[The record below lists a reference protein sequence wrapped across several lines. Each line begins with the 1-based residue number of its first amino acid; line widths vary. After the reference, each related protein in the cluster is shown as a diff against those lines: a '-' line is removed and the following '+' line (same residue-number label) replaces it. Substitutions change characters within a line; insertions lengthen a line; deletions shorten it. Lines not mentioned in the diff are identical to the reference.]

1 MEQPTTI
8 IAGVDTHT
16 GIHTLAL
23 LDMNGRVLSTN
34 TFGADPDG
42 YGHLIAML
50 GDPARCAGIGV
61 EGTNSFGAALA
72 RRLQAAGFPVYEV
85 LRPKRGVRRKDGKSD
100 PIDAIAAAR
109 SVLAGDGT
117 SLPKSSDGWVEALRH
132 LNAERS
138 QPVTAMTTPAN
149 STGGLPAAAPEPI
162 REKYRGLRTETR
174 MNRLA
179 SCRPSGGLVA
189 HSVLTALKGA
199 AKAWRALKEQADPL
213 EERMRSI
220 LDTNARPLL
229 DIYRAGTITAATIA
243 IVAGDNPERIRDE
256 AAFAKLCGACPIPA
270 SSGKT
275 NRHTG
280 STGAATGRATWH
292 CTASPSSGSD
302 TTSRPATTWRR
313 KHERGKASSRSSAV
327 SNAISPA
334 RRTRP
339 SSPSATAARDGRRR
353 RNAARSYDACARATG
368 SRNSRS
374 ARRWPCP
381 PAGSVKSN
389 AEPATCPNSSN
400 APPNGST
407 PSPPR
412 RHDTPNRLTM
422 NRSIKKH
429 RNVLKTHYFDL
440 KSNYFALQI
449 AIKKKINEKSEN
461 VNYISTDT
469 FNIKLLL
476 IYAI

>member
-1 MEQPTTI
+1 MEPPTTI

-16 GIHTLAL
+16 GTHTLAL

-42 YGHLIAML
+42 YGRLIAML
-50 GDPARCAGIGV
+50 GAPARCAGIGV

-72 RRLQAAGFPVYEV
+72 RRLQAAGFPVHEV
-85 LRPKRGVRRKDGKSD
+85 LKPKRGVRRKDGRSD

-138 QPVTAMTTPAN
+138 QLVAAMTTPAN
-149 STGGLPAAAPEPI
+149 STGGLPVTAPEPI

-189 HSVLTALKGA
+189 HSMLTALKGA
-199 AKAWRALKEQADPL
+199 AKAWKTPKEQADLL

-229 DIYRAGTITAATIA
+229 DIYCAGTITAATIA

-275 NRHTG
+275 NRHRLNRGGNRQGNMALHRIAIVRLRYHQPTRDYVAKKTREG
-280 STGAATGRATWH
+280 KSKLEIIRCLKRYIAREAYKALIAIRNGGAGRQTPQERGALLRRLRTSH
-292 CTASPSSGSD
+292 GITQQQIGEALAVPSSRISEI
-302 TTSRPATTWRR
+302 
-313 KHERGKASSRSSAV
+313 ERGTHNLPELEQRVTQWIHS
-327 SNAISPA
+327 I
-334 RRTRP
+334 T
-339 SSPSATAARDGRRR
+339 
-353 RNAARSYDACARATG
+353 
-368 SRNSRS
+368 
-374 ARRWPCP
+374 
-381 PAGSVKSN
+381 
-389 AEPATCPNSSN
+389 
-400 APPNGST
+400 T
-407 PSPPR
+407 PTTQHSQPL
-412 RHDTPNRLTM
+412 D
-422 NRSIKKH
+422 
-429 RNVLKTHYFDL
+429 D
-440 KSNYFALQI
+440 
-449 AIKKKINEKSEN
+449 E
-461 VNYISTDT
+461 
-469 FNIKLLL
+469 
-476 IYAI
+476 

>member
-117 SLPKSSDGWVEALRH
+117 SLPKSSDGWVEALLH

-275 NRHTG
+275 NRHRLNRGGNRQGNMALHRIAIVRLGYHQPTRDYVAKKTREG
-280 STGAATGRATWH
+280 KSKLEIIRCLKRHIAREAYKALIAIRNGGAGRQTPQERAALLRRLRTSHGITQQQIGEALAVPSSRISEIERGTRDLPELEQRATQWIH
-292 CTASPSSGSD
+292 SI
-302 TTSRPATTWRR
+302 TTPTT
-313 KHERGKASSRSSAV
+313 
-327 SNAISPA
+327 
-334 RRTRP
+334 
-339 SSPSATAARDGRRR
+339 
-353 RNAARSYDACARATG
+353 
-368 SRNSRS
+368 
-374 ARRWPCP
+374 
-381 PAGSVKSN
+381 
-389 AEPATCPNSSN
+389 
-400 APPNGST
+400 
-407 PSPPR
+407 
-412 RHDTPNRLTM
+412 RHSQPLD
-422 NRSIKKH
+422 
-429 RNVLKTHYFDL
+429 D
-440 KSNYFALQI
+440 
-449 AIKKKINEKSEN
+449 E
-461 VNYISTDT
+461 
-469 FNIKLLL
+469 
-476 IYAI
+476 

>member
-138 QPVTAMTTPAN
+138 QPATAMTTPAN

-275 NRHTG
+275 NRHRLNRGGNRQGNMALHRIAIVRLGYHQPTRDYVAKKTREG
-280 STGAATGRATWH
+280 KNKLEIIRCLKRHIAREAYKALIAIRNGGAGRQTPQERGALLRRLRTSHGITQQQIGEALAVPSSRISEIERGTRDLPELEQRATQWIH
-292 CTASPSSGSD
+292 SI
-302 TTSRPATTWRR
+302 TTPTT
-313 KHERGKASSRSSAV
+313 
-327 SNAISPA
+327 
-334 RRTRP
+334 
-339 SSPSATAARDGRRR
+339 
-353 RNAARSYDACARATG
+353 
-368 SRNSRS
+368 
-374 ARRWPCP
+374 
-381 PAGSVKSN
+381 
-389 AEPATCPNSSN
+389 
-400 APPNGST
+400 
-407 PSPPR
+407 
-412 RHDTPNRLTM
+412 RHSQPLD
-422 NRSIKKH
+422 
-429 RNVLKTHYFDL
+429 D
-440 KSNYFALQI
+440 
-449 AIKKKINEKSEN
+449 E
-461 VNYISTDT
+461 
-469 FNIKLLL
+469 
-476 IYAI
+476 

>member
-117 SLPKSSDGWVEALRH
+117 SLPKSSDGWVEALRQ

-220 LDTNARPLL
+220 LDTNANARPLL

-275 NRHTG
+275 NRHRLNRGGNRQGNMALHRIAIVRLGYHQPTRDYVAKKTREG
-280 STGAATGRATWH
+280 KSKLEIIRCLKRHIAREAYKALIAIRNGGAGRQTPQERGALLRRLRTSHGITQQQIGEALAVPSSRISEIERGTRDLPELEQRATQWIH
-292 CTASPSSGSD
+292 SI
-302 TTSRPATTWRR
+302 TTPTT
-313 KHERGKASSRSSAV
+313 
-327 SNAISPA
+327 
-334 RRTRP
+334 
-339 SSPSATAARDGRRR
+339 
-353 RNAARSYDACARATG
+353 
-368 SRNSRS
+368 
-374 ARRWPCP
+374 
-381 PAGSVKSN
+381 
-389 AEPATCPNSSN
+389 
-400 APPNGST
+400 
-407 PSPPR
+407 
-412 RHDTPNRLTM
+412 RHSQPLD
-422 NRSIKKH
+422 
-429 RNVLKTHYFDL
+429 D
-440 KSNYFALQI
+440 
-449 AIKKKINEKSEN
+449 E
-461 VNYISTDT
+461 
-469 FNIKLLL
+469 
-476 IYAI
+476 

>member
-34 TFGADPDG
+34 TCGADPDG

-275 NRHTG
+275 NRHRLNRGGNRQGNMALHRIAIVRLGYHQPTRDYVAKKTREG
-280 STGAATGRATWH
+280 KSKLEIIRCLKRHIAREAYKALIVIRNGGAGRQTPQERGALLRRLRTSHGITQQQIGEALAVPSSRISEIERGTRDLPELEQRATQWIH
-292 CTASPSSGSD
+292 SI
-302 TTSRPATTWRR
+302 TTPTT
-313 KHERGKASSRSSAV
+313 
-327 SNAISPA
+327 
-334 RRTRP
+334 
-339 SSPSATAARDGRRR
+339 
-353 RNAARSYDACARATG
+353 
-368 SRNSRS
+368 
-374 ARRWPCP
+374 
-381 PAGSVKSN
+381 
-389 AEPATCPNSSN
+389 
-400 APPNGST
+400 
-407 PSPPR
+407 
-412 RHDTPNRLTM
+412 RHSQPLD
-422 NRSIKKH
+422 
-429 RNVLKTHYFDL
+429 D
-440 KSNYFALQI
+440 
-449 AIKKKINEKSEN
+449 E
-461 VNYISTDT
+461 
-469 FNIKLLL
+469 
-476 IYAI
+476 

>member
-275 NRHTG
+275 NRHRLNRDGNRQGNMALHRIAIVRLGYHQPTRDYVAKKTREG
-280 STGAATGRATWH
+280 KSKLEIIRCLKRHIAREAYKALIAIRNGGAGRQTPQERGALLRRLRTSHGITQQQIGEALAVPSSRISEIERGTRDLPELEQRATQWIH
-292 CTASPSSGSD
+292 SI
-302 TTSRPATTWRR
+302 TTPTT
-313 KHERGKASSRSSAV
+313 
-327 SNAISPA
+327 
-334 RRTRP
+334 
-339 SSPSATAARDGRRR
+339 
-353 RNAARSYDACARATG
+353 
-368 SRNSRS
+368 
-374 ARRWPCP
+374 
-381 PAGSVKSN
+381 
-389 AEPATCPNSSN
+389 
-400 APPNGST
+400 
-407 PSPPR
+407 
-412 RHDTPNRLTM
+412 RHSQPLD
-422 NRSIKKH
+422 
-429 RNVLKTHYFDL
+429 D
-440 KSNYFALQI
+440 
-449 AIKKKINEKSEN
+449 E
-461 VNYISTDT
+461 
-469 FNIKLLL
+469 
-476 IYAI
+476 

>member
-34 TFGADPDG
+34 IFGADPDG

-243 IVAGDNPERIRDE
+243 IVAGDNPERNRDE

-275 NRHTG
+275 NRHRLNRGGNRQGNMALHRIAIVRLGYHQPTRDYVAKKTREG
-280 STGAATGRATWH
+280 KSKLEIIRCLKRHIAREAYKALIAIRNGGAGRQTPQERGALLRRLRTSHGITQQQIGEALAVPSSRISEIERGTRDLPELEQRATQWIH
-292 CTASPSSGSD
+292 SI
-302 TTSRPATTWRR
+302 TTPTT
-313 KHERGKASSRSSAV
+313 
-327 SNAISPA
+327 
-334 RRTRP
+334 
-339 SSPSATAARDGRRR
+339 
-353 RNAARSYDACARATG
+353 
-368 SRNSRS
+368 
-374 ARRWPCP
+374 
-381 PAGSVKSN
+381 
-389 AEPATCPNSSN
+389 
-400 APPNGST
+400 
-407 PSPPR
+407 
-412 RHDTPNRLTM
+412 RHSQPLD
-422 NRSIKKH
+422 
-429 RNVLKTHYFDL
+429 D
-440 KSNYFALQI
+440 
-449 AIKKKINEKSEN
+449 E
-461 VNYISTDT
+461 
-469 FNIKLLL
+469 
-476 IYAI
+476 

>member
-42 YGHLIAML
+42 YGRLIAML
-50 GDPARCAGIGV
+50 GAPARCAGIGV

-72 RRLQAAGFPVYEV
+72 RRLQAAGFPVYEM
-85 LRPKRGVRRKDGKSD
+85 LKPKRGVRRKDGRSD

-138 QPVTAMTTPAN
+138 QLVAAMTTPAN
-149 STGGLPAAAPEPI
+149 STGGLPVTAPEPI

-189 HSVLTALKGA
+189 HSMLTALKGA
-199 AKAWRALKEQADPL
+199 AKAWKTPKEQADLL

-229 DIYRAGTITAATIA
+229 DIYCAGTITAATIA

-275 NRHTG
+275 NRHRLNRGGNRQGNMALHRIAIVRLRYHQPTRDYVAKKTREG
-280 STGAATGRATWH
+280 KSKLEIIRCLKRYIAREAYKALIAIRNGGAGRQTPQERGALLRRLRTSHGITQQQIGEALAVPSSRISEIERGTRDLPELEQRATQWIH
-292 CTASPSSGSD
+292 SI
-302 TTSRPATTWRR
+302 TTPTT
-313 KHERGKASSRSSAV
+313 
-327 SNAISPA
+327 
-334 RRTRP
+334 
-339 SSPSATAARDGRRR
+339 
-353 RNAARSYDACARATG
+353 
-368 SRNSRS
+368 
-374 ARRWPCP
+374 
-381 PAGSVKSN
+381 
-389 AEPATCPNSSN
+389 
-400 APPNGST
+400 
-407 PSPPR
+407 
-412 RHDTPNRLTM
+412 RHSQPLD
-422 NRSIKKH
+422 
-429 RNVLKTHYFDL
+429 D
-440 KSNYFALQI
+440 
-449 AIKKKINEKSEN
+449 E
-461 VNYISTDT
+461 
-469 FNIKLLL
+469 
-476 IYAI
+476 

>member
-1 MEQPTTI
+1 MNPGGGGTPREVNGDDRETTMEQPTTI

-275 NRHTG
+275 NRHRLNRGGNRQGNMALHRIAIVRLGYHQPTRDYVAKKTREG
-280 STGAATGRATWH
+280 KSKLEIIRCLKRHIAREAYKALIAIRNGGAGRQTPQERGALLRRLRTSHGITQQQIGEALAVPSSRISEIERGTRDLPELEQRATQWIH
-292 CTASPSSGSD
+292 SI
-302 TTSRPATTWRR
+302 TTPTT
-313 KHERGKASSRSSAV
+313 
-327 SNAISPA
+327 
-334 RRTRP
+334 
-339 SSPSATAARDGRRR
+339 
-353 RNAARSYDACARATG
+353 
-368 SRNSRS
+368 
-374 ARRWPCP
+374 
-381 PAGSVKSN
+381 
-389 AEPATCPNSSN
+389 
-400 APPNGST
+400 
-407 PSPPR
+407 
-412 RHDTPNRLTM
+412 RHSQPLD
-422 NRSIKKH
+422 
-429 RNVLKTHYFDL
+429 D
-440 KSNYFALQI
+440 
-449 AIKKKINEKSEN
+449 E
-461 VNYISTDT
+461 
-469 FNIKLLL
+469 
-476 IYAI
+476 

>member
-72 RRLQAAGFPVYEV
+72 RRLQAADFPVYEV

-275 NRHTG
+275 NRHRLNRAGNRQGNMALHRIAIVRLGYHQPTRDYVAKKTREG
-280 STGAATGRATWH
+280 KSKLEIIRCLKRHIAREAYKALIAIRNGGAGRQTPQERGALLRRLRTSHGITQQQIGEALAVPSSRISEIERGTRDLPELEQRATQWIH
-292 CTASPSSGSD
+292 SI
-302 TTSRPATTWRR
+302 TTPTT
-313 KHERGKASSRSSAV
+313 
-327 SNAISPA
+327 
-334 RRTRP
+334 
-339 SSPSATAARDGRRR
+339 
-353 RNAARSYDACARATG
+353 
-368 SRNSRS
+368 
-374 ARRWPCP
+374 
-381 PAGSVKSN
+381 
-389 AEPATCPNSSN
+389 
-400 APPNGST
+400 
-407 PSPPR
+407 
-412 RHDTPNRLTM
+412 RHSQPLD
-422 NRSIKKH
+422 
-429 RNVLKTHYFDL
+429 D
-440 KSNYFALQI
+440 
-449 AIKKKINEKSEN
+449 E
-461 VNYISTDT
+461 
-469 FNIKLLL
+469 
-476 IYAI
+476 

>member
-199 AKAWRALKEQADPL
+199 AKAWRALKEQADPS
-213 EERMRSI
+213 RNACGASSTPTRVPCSTSTAPAPSPRPRSPSSPG
-220 LDTNARPLL
+220 TTPNASATRPRSPNSAARVPSPRPAARP
-229 DIYRAGTITAATIA
+229 T
-243 IVAGDNPERIRDE
+243 V
-256 AAFAKLCGACPIPA
+256 
-270 SSGKT
+270 
-275 NRHTG
+275 TG

-461 VNYISTDT
+461 VNYISIDT

>member
-1 MEQPTTI
+1 MEPPTTI

-16 GIHTLAL
+16 GTHTLAL

-42 YGHLIAML
+42 YGRLIAML
-50 GDPARCAGIGV
+50 GAPARCAGIGV

-72 RRLQAAGFPVYEV
+72 RRLQAAGFPVYEM
-85 LRPKRGVRRKDGKSD
+85 LKPKRGVRRKDGRSD

-138 QPVTAMTTPAN
+138 QLVAAMTTPAN
-149 STGGLPAAAPEPI
+149 STGGLPVTAPEPI

-189 HSVLTALKGA
+189 HSMLTALKGA
-199 AKAWRALKEQADPL
+199 AKAWKTPKEQADLL

-229 DIYRAGTITAATIA
+229 DIYCAGTITAATIA

-275 NRHTG
+275 NRHRLNRGGNRQGNMALHRIAIVRLRYHQPTRDYVAKKTREG
-280 STGAATGRATWH
+280 KSKLEIIRCLKRYIAREAYKALIAIRNGGAGRQTPQERGALLRRLRTSH
-292 CTASPSSGSD
+292 GITQQQIGEALAVPSSRISEI
-302 TTSRPATTWRR
+302 
-313 KHERGKASSRSSAV
+313 ERGTHNLPELEQRVTQWIHS
-327 SNAISPA
+327 I
-334 RRTRP
+334 T
-339 SSPSATAARDGRRR
+339 
-353 RNAARSYDACARATG
+353 
-368 SRNSRS
+368 
-374 ARRWPCP
+374 
-381 PAGSVKSN
+381 
-389 AEPATCPNSSN
+389 
-400 APPNGST
+400 T
-407 PSPPR
+407 PTTQHSQPL
-412 RHDTPNRLTM
+412 D
-422 NRSIKKH
+422 
-429 RNVLKTHYFDL
+429 D
-440 KSNYFALQI
+440 
-449 AIKKKINEKSEN
+449 E
-461 VNYISTDT
+461 
-469 FNIKLLL
+469 
-476 IYAI
+476 

>member
-1 MEQPTTI
+1 MEPPTTI

-16 GIHTLAL
+16 GTHTLAL

-42 YGHLIAML
+42 YGRLIAML
-50 GDPARCAGIGV
+50 GAPARCAGIGV
-61 EGTNSFGAALA
+61 EGTNSLGAALA

-85 LRPKRGVRRKDGKSD
+85 LKPKRGVRRKDGRSD

-138 QPVTAMTTPAN
+138 QLVAAMTTPAN
-149 STGGLPAAAPEPI
+149 STGGLPVTAPEPI

-189 HSVLTALKGA
+189 HSMLTALKGA
-199 AKAWRALKEQADPL
+199 AKAWKTPKEQADLL

-229 DIYRAGTITAATIA
+229 DIYCAGTITAATIA

-275 NRHTG
+275 NRHRLNRGGNRQGNMALHRIAIVRLRYHQPTRDYVAKKTREG
-280 STGAATGRATWH
+280 KSKLEIIRCLKRYIAREAYKALIAIRNGGAGRQTPQERGALLRRLRTSH
-292 CTASPSSGSD
+292 GITQQQIGEALAVPSSRISEI
-302 TTSRPATTWRR
+302 
-313 KHERGKASSRSSAV
+313 ERGTHNLPELEQRVTQWIHS
-327 SNAISPA
+327 I
-334 RRTRP
+334 T
-339 SSPSATAARDGRRR
+339 
-353 RNAARSYDACARATG
+353 
-368 SRNSRS
+368 
-374 ARRWPCP
+374 
-381 PAGSVKSN
+381 
-389 AEPATCPNSSN
+389 
-400 APPNGST
+400 T
-407 PSPPR
+407 PTTQHSQPL
-412 RHDTPNRLTM
+412 D
-422 NRSIKKH
+422 
-429 RNVLKTHYFDL
+429 D
-440 KSNYFALQI
+440 
-449 AIKKKINEKSEN
+449 E
-461 VNYISTDT
+461 
-469 FNIKLLL
+469 
-476 IYAI
+476 

>member
-1 MEQPTTI
+1 MEPPTTI

-16 GIHTLAL
+16 GTHTLAL

-42 YGHLIAML
+42 YGRLIAML
-50 GDPARCAGIGV
+50 GAPARCAGIGV

-85 LRPKRGVRRKDGKSD
+85 LKPKRGVRRKDGRSD

-138 QPVTAMTTPAN
+138 QLVAAMTTPAN
-149 STGGLPAAAPEPI
+149 STGGLPVTAPEPI

-189 HSVLTALKGA
+189 HSMLTALKGA
-199 AKAWRALKEQADPL
+199 AKAWKTPKEQADLL

-229 DIYRAGTITAATIA
+229 DIYCAGTITAATIA

-275 NRHTG
+275 NRHRLNRGGNRQCNMALHRIAIVRLRYHQPTRDYVAKKTREG
-280 STGAATGRATWH
+280 KSKLEIIRCLKRYIAREAYKALIAIRNGGAGRQTPQERGALLRRLRTSH
-292 CTASPSSGSD
+292 GITQQQIGEALAVPSSRISEI
-302 TTSRPATTWRR
+302 
-313 KHERGKASSRSSAV
+313 ERGTHNLPELEQRVTQWIHS
-327 SNAISPA
+327 I
-334 RRTRP
+334 T
-339 SSPSATAARDGRRR
+339 
-353 RNAARSYDACARATG
+353 
-368 SRNSRS
+368 
-374 ARRWPCP
+374 
-381 PAGSVKSN
+381 
-389 AEPATCPNSSN
+389 
-400 APPNGST
+400 T
-407 PSPPR
+407 PTTQHSQPL
-412 RHDTPNRLTM
+412 D
-422 NRSIKKH
+422 
-429 RNVLKTHYFDL
+429 D
-440 KSNYFALQI
+440 
-449 AIKKKINEKSEN
+449 E
-461 VNYISTDT
+461 
-469 FNIKLLL
+469 
-476 IYAI
+476 

>member
-138 QPVTAMTTPAN
+138 QPVTAMTPPAN

-275 NRHTG
+275 NRH
-280 STGAATGRATWH
+280 RLN
-292 CTASPSSGSD
+292 
-302 TTSRPATTWRR
+302 
-313 KHERGKASSRSSAV
+313 RGGNRQGNMALHRIAIVRLGYHQPTRDYVAKKTREGKSKLESSAV

-353 RNAARSYDACARATG
+353 RNAPRSYDACARATG

-449 AIKKKINEKSEN
+449 AIKKNK
-461 VNYISTDT
+461 
-469 FNIKLLL
+469 
-476 IYAI
+476 

>member
-1 MEQPTTI
+1 MLHLQIESGGAGTPREVNGDDRETTMEQPTTI

-275 NRHTG
+275 NRHRLNRGGNRQGNMALHRIAIVRLGYHQPTRDYVAKKTREG
-280 STGAATGRATWH
+280 KSKLEIIRCLKRHIAREAYKALIAIRNGGAGRQTPQERGALLRRLRTSHGITQQQIGEALAVPSSRISEIERGTRDLPELEQRATQWIH
-292 CTASPSSGSD
+292 SI
-302 TTSRPATTWRR
+302 TTPTT
-313 KHERGKASSRSSAV
+313 
-327 SNAISPA
+327 
-334 RRTRP
+334 
-339 SSPSATAARDGRRR
+339 
-353 RNAARSYDACARATG
+353 
-368 SRNSRS
+368 
-374 ARRWPCP
+374 
-381 PAGSVKSN
+381 
-389 AEPATCPNSSN
+389 
-400 APPNGST
+400 
-407 PSPPR
+407 
-412 RHDTPNRLTM
+412 RHSQPLD
-422 NRSIKKH
+422 
-429 RNVLKTHYFDL
+429 D
-440 KSNYFALQI
+440 
-449 AIKKKINEKSEN
+449 E
-461 VNYISTDT
+461 
-469 FNIKLLL
+469 
-476 IYAI
+476 

>member
-1 MEQPTTI
+1 MEPPTTI

-16 GIHTLAL
+16 GTHTLAL

-42 YGHLIAML
+42 YGRLIAML
-50 GDPARCAGIGV
+50 GAPARCAGIGV

-85 LRPKRGVRRKDGKSD
+85 LKPKRGVRRKDGRSD

-138 QPVTAMTTPAN
+138 QLVAAMTTPAN
-149 STGGLPAAAPEPI
+149 STGGLPVTAPEPI

-189 HSVLTALKGA
+189 HSMLTALKGA
-199 AKAWRALKEQADPL
+199 AKAWKTPKEQADLL

-229 DIYRAGTITAATIA
+229 DIYCAGTITAATIA

-275 NRHTG
+275 NRHRLNRGGNRQGNMALHRIAIVRLRYHQPTRDYVAKKTREG
-280 STGAATGRATWH
+280 KSKLEIIRCLKRYIAREAYKALIAIRNGGAGRQTPQERGALLRRLRTSH
-292 CTASPSSGSD
+292 GITQQQIGEALAVPSSRISEI
-302 TTSRPATTWRR
+302 
-313 KHERGKASSRSSAV
+313 ERGTHNLPELEQRVTQWIHS
-327 SNAISPA
+327 I
-334 RRTRP
+334 T
-339 SSPSATAARDGRRR
+339 
-353 RNAARSYDACARATG
+353 
-368 SRNSRS
+368 
-374 ARRWPCP
+374 
-381 PAGSVKSN
+381 
-389 AEPATCPNSSN
+389 
-400 APPNGST
+400 T
-407 PSPPR
+407 PTTQHSQPL
-412 RHDTPNRLTM
+412 D
-422 NRSIKKH
+422 
-429 RNVLKTHYFDL
+429 D
-440 KSNYFALQI
+440 
-449 AIKKKINEKSEN
+449 E
-461 VNYISTDT
+461 
-469 FNIKLLL
+469 
-476 IYAI
+476 

>member
-50 GDPARCAGIGV
+50 GDPARRAGIGV

-275 NRHTG
+275 NRHRLNRGGNRQGNMALHRIAIVRLGYHQPTRDYVAKKTREG
-280 STGAATGRATWH
+280 KSKLEIIRCLKRHIAREAYKALIAIRNGGAGRQTPQERGALLRRLRTRHGITQQQIGEALAVPSSRISEIERGTRDLPELEQRATQWIH
-292 CTASPSSGSD
+292 SI
-302 TTSRPATTWRR
+302 TTPTT
-313 KHERGKASSRSSAV
+313 
-327 SNAISPA
+327 
-334 RRTRP
+334 
-339 SSPSATAARDGRRR
+339 
-353 RNAARSYDACARATG
+353 
-368 SRNSRS
+368 
-374 ARRWPCP
+374 
-381 PAGSVKSN
+381 
-389 AEPATCPNSSN
+389 
-400 APPNGST
+400 
-407 PSPPR
+407 
-412 RHDTPNRLTM
+412 RHSQPLD
-422 NRSIKKH
+422 
-429 RNVLKTHYFDL
+429 D
-440 KSNYFALQI
+440 
-449 AIKKKINEKSEN
+449 E
-461 VNYISTDT
+461 
-469 FNIKLLL
+469 
-476 IYAI
+476 

>member
-42 YGHLIAML
+42 YGRLIAML
-50 GDPARCAGIGV
+50 GAPARCAGIGV

-85 LRPKRGVRRKDGKSD
+85 LKPKRGVRRKDGRSD

-179 SCRPSGGLVA
+179 SRRPSGGLVA

-275 NRHTG
+275 NRHRLNRGGNRQGNMALHRIAIVRLRYHQPTRDYVAKKTREG
-280 STGAATGRATWH
+280 KSKLEIIRCLKRYIAREAYKALIAIRNGGAGRQTPQERGALLRRLRTSHGITQQQIGEALAVPSSRISEIERGTRDLPELEQRATQWIH
-292 CTASPSSGSD
+292 SI
-302 TTSRPATTWRR
+302 TTPTT
-313 KHERGKASSRSSAV
+313 
-327 SNAISPA
+327 
-334 RRTRP
+334 
-339 SSPSATAARDGRRR
+339 
-353 RNAARSYDACARATG
+353 
-368 SRNSRS
+368 
-374 ARRWPCP
+374 
-381 PAGSVKSN
+381 
-389 AEPATCPNSSN
+389 
-400 APPNGST
+400 
-407 PSPPR
+407 
-412 RHDTPNRLTM
+412 RHSQPLD
-422 NRSIKKH
+422 
-429 RNVLKTHYFDL
+429 D
-440 KSNYFALQI
+440 
-449 AIKKKINEKSEN
+449 E
-461 VNYISTDT
+461 
-469 FNIKLLL
+469 
-476 IYAI
+476 

>member
-1 MEQPTTI
+1 MPREVNGDDRETTMEQPTTI

-275 NRHTG
+275 NRHRLNRGGNRQGNMALHRIAIVRLGYHQPTRDYVAKKTREG
-280 STGAATGRATWH
+280 KSKLEIIRCLKRHIAREAYKALIAIRNGGAGRQTPQERGALLRRLRTSHGITQQQIGEALAVPSSRISEIERGTRDLPELEQRATQWIH
-292 CTASPSSGSD
+292 SINTP
-302 TTSRPATTWRR
+302 TT
-313 KHERGKASSRSSAV
+313 
-327 SNAISPA
+327 
-334 RRTRP
+334 
-339 SSPSATAARDGRRR
+339 
-353 RNAARSYDACARATG
+353 
-368 SRNSRS
+368 
-374 ARRWPCP
+374 
-381 PAGSVKSN
+381 
-389 AEPATCPNSSN
+389 
-400 APPNGST
+400 
-407 PSPPR
+407 
-412 RHDTPNRLTM
+412 RHSQPLD
-422 NRSIKKH
+422 
-429 RNVLKTHYFDL
+429 D
-440 KSNYFALQI
+440 
-449 AIKKKINEKSEN
+449 E
-461 VNYISTDT
+461 
-469 FNIKLLL
+469 
-476 IYAI
+476 

>member
-1 MEQPTTI
+1 MEPPTTI

-16 GIHTLAL
+16 GTHTLAL

-42 YGHLIAML
+42 YGRLIAML
-50 GDPARCAGIGV
+50 GAPARCAGIGV

-72 RRLQAAGFPVYEV
+72 RRLQAAGFPVHEV
-85 LRPKRGVRRKDGKSD
+85 LKPKRGVRRKDGRSD

-138 QPVTAMTTPAN
+138 QLVAAMTTPAN
-149 STGGLPAAAPEPI
+149 STGGLPVTAPEPI

-189 HSVLTALKGA
+189 HSMLTALKGA
-199 AKAWRALKEQADPL
+199 AKAWKTPKEQADLL

-229 DIYRAGTITAATIA
+229 DIYCAGTITAATIA

-275 NRHTG
+275 NRHRLNRGGNRQGNMALHRIAIVRLRYHQPTRDYVAKKTREG
-280 STGAATGRATWH
+280 KSKLEIIRCLKRYIAREAYKALIAIRNGGAGRQTPQERGALLRRLRTSH
-292 CTASPSSGSD
+292 GITQQQIGEALAVPSSRISEI
-302 TTSRPATTWRR
+302 
-313 KHERGKASSRSSAV
+313 ERGTHNLPELEQRVTQWIHS
-327 SNAISPA
+327 ITTPT
-334 RRTRP
+334 TRHSQP
-339 SSPSATAARDGRRR
+339 LD
-353 RNAARSYDACARATG
+353 D
-368 SRNSRS
+368 
-374 ARRWPCP
+374 
-381 PAGSVKSN
+381 
-389 AEPATCPNSSN
+389 E
-400 APPNGST
+400 
-407 PSPPR
+407 
-412 RHDTPNRLTM
+412 
-422 NRSIKKH
+422 
-429 RNVLKTHYFDL
+429 
-440 KSNYFALQI
+440 
-449 AIKKKINEKSEN
+449 
-461 VNYISTDT
+461 
-469 FNIKLLL
+469 
-476 IYAI
+476 

>member
-1 MEQPTTI
+1 MNPGGGTPREVNGDDRETTMEQPTTI

-275 NRHTG
+275 NRHRLNRGGNRQGNMALHRIAIVRLGYHQPTRDYVAKKTREG
-280 STGAATGRATWH
+280 KSKLEIIRCLKRHIAREAYKALIAIRNGGAGRQTPQERGALLRRLRTSHGITQQQIGEALAVPSSRISEIERGTRDLPELEQRATQWIH
-292 CTASPSSGSD
+292 SI
-302 TTSRPATTWRR
+302 TTPTT
-313 KHERGKASSRSSAV
+313 
-327 SNAISPA
+327 
-334 RRTRP
+334 
-339 SSPSATAARDGRRR
+339 
-353 RNAARSYDACARATG
+353 
-368 SRNSRS
+368 
-374 ARRWPCP
+374 
-381 PAGSVKSN
+381 
-389 AEPATCPNSSN
+389 
-400 APPNGST
+400 
-407 PSPPR
+407 
-412 RHDTPNRLTM
+412 RHSQPLD
-422 NRSIKKH
+422 
-429 RNVLKTHYFDL
+429 D
-440 KSNYFALQI
+440 
-449 AIKKKINEKSEN
+449 E
-461 VNYISTDT
+461 
-469 FNIKLLL
+469 
-476 IYAI
+476 

>member
-275 NRHTG
+275 NRHRLNRGGNRQGNMALHRIAIVRLGYHQPTRDYVAKKTREG
-280 STGAATGRATWH
+280 KSKLEIIRCLKRHIVREAYKALIAIRNGGAGRQTPQERGALLRRLRTSHGITQQQIGEALAVPSSRISEIERGTRDLPELEQRATQWIH
-292 CTASPSSGSD
+292 SI
-302 TTSRPATTWRR
+302 TTPTT
-313 KHERGKASSRSSAV
+313 
-327 SNAISPA
+327 
-334 RRTRP
+334 
-339 SSPSATAARDGRRR
+339 
-353 RNAARSYDACARATG
+353 
-368 SRNSRS
+368 
-374 ARRWPCP
+374 
-381 PAGSVKSN
+381 
-389 AEPATCPNSSN
+389 
-400 APPNGST
+400 
-407 PSPPR
+407 
-412 RHDTPNRLTM
+412 RHSQPLD
-422 NRSIKKH
+422 
-429 RNVLKTHYFDL
+429 D
-440 KSNYFALQI
+440 
-449 AIKKKINEKSEN
+449 E
-461 VNYISTDT
+461 
-469 FNIKLLL
+469 
-476 IYAI
+476 

>member
-1 MEQPTTI
+1 MEPPTTI

-16 GIHTLAL
+16 GTHTLAL
-23 LDMNGRVLSTN
+23 LDMNGKVLSTN

-42 YGHLIAML
+42 YGRLIAML
-50 GDPARCAGIGV
+50 GAPARCAGIGV

-85 LRPKRGVRRKDGKSD
+85 LKPKRGVRRKDGRSD

-138 QPVTAMTTPAN
+138 QLVAAMTTPAN
-149 STGGLPAAAPEPI
+149 STGGLPVTAPEPI

-189 HSVLTALKGA
+189 HSMLTALKGA
-199 AKAWRALKEQADPL
+199 AKAWKTPKEQADLL

-229 DIYRAGTITAATIA
+229 DIYCAGTITAATIA

-275 NRHTG
+275 NRHRLNRGGNRQGNMALHRIAIVRLRYHQPTRDYVAKKTREG
-280 STGAATGRATWH
+280 KSKLEIIRCLKRYIAREAYKALIAIRNGGAGRQTPQERGALLRRLRTSH
-292 CTASPSSGSD
+292 GITQQQIGEALAVPSSRISEI
-302 TTSRPATTWRR
+302 
-313 KHERGKASSRSSAV
+313 ERGTHNLPELEQRVTQWIHS
-327 SNAISPA
+327 I
-334 RRTRP
+334 T
-339 SSPSATAARDGRRR
+339 
-353 RNAARSYDACARATG
+353 
-368 SRNSRS
+368 
-374 ARRWPCP
+374 
-381 PAGSVKSN
+381 
-389 AEPATCPNSSN
+389 
-400 APPNGST
+400 T
-407 PSPPR
+407 PTTQHSQPL
-412 RHDTPNRLTM
+412 D
-422 NRSIKKH
+422 
-429 RNVLKTHYFDL
+429 D
-440 KSNYFALQI
+440 
-449 AIKKKINEKSEN
+449 E
-461 VNYISTDT
+461 
-469 FNIKLLL
+469 
-476 IYAI
+476 

>member
-34 TFGADPDG
+34 TCGADPDG

-275 NRHTG
+275 NRHRLNRGGNRQDNMALHRIAIVRLGYHQPTRDYVAKKTREG
-280 STGAATGRATWH
+280 KSKLEIIRCLKRHIAREAYKALIAIRNGGAGRQTPQERGALLRRLRTSHGITQQQIGEALAVPSSRISEIERGTRDLPELEQRATQWIH
-292 CTASPSSGSD
+292 SI
-302 TTSRPATTWRR
+302 TTPTT
-313 KHERGKASSRSSAV
+313 
-327 SNAISPA
+327 
-334 RRTRP
+334 
-339 SSPSATAARDGRRR
+339 
-353 RNAARSYDACARATG
+353 
-368 SRNSRS
+368 
-374 ARRWPCP
+374 
-381 PAGSVKSN
+381 
-389 AEPATCPNSSN
+389 
-400 APPNGST
+400 
-407 PSPPR
+407 
-412 RHDTPNRLTM
+412 RHSQPLD
-422 NRSIKKH
+422 
-429 RNVLKTHYFDL
+429 D
-440 KSNYFALQI
+440 
-449 AIKKKINEKSEN
+449 E
-461 VNYISTDT
+461 
-469 FNIKLLL
+469 
-476 IYAI
+476 

>member
-149 STGGLPAAAPEPI
+149 STGGLPPAAPEPI

-220 LDTNARPLL
+220 LDTNANARPLL

-275 NRHTG
+275 NRHRLNRGGNRQGNMALHRIAIVRLGYHQPTRDYVAKKTREG
-280 STGAATGRATWH
+280 KSKLEIIRCLKRHIAREAYKALIAIRNGGAGRQTPQERGALLRRLRTSHGITQQQIGEALAVPSSRISEIERGTRDLPELEQRATQWIH
-292 CTASPSSGSD
+292 SI
-302 TTSRPATTWRR
+302 TTPTT
-313 KHERGKASSRSSAV
+313 
-327 SNAISPA
+327 
-334 RRTRP
+334 
-339 SSPSATAARDGRRR
+339 
-353 RNAARSYDACARATG
+353 
-368 SRNSRS
+368 
-374 ARRWPCP
+374 
-381 PAGSVKSN
+381 
-389 AEPATCPNSSN
+389 
-400 APPNGST
+400 
-407 PSPPR
+407 
-412 RHDTPNRLTM
+412 RHSQPLD
-422 NRSIKKH
+422 
-429 RNVLKTHYFDL
+429 D
-440 KSNYFALQI
+440 
-449 AIKKKINEKSEN
+449 E
-461 VNYISTDT
+461 
-469 FNIKLLL
+469 
-476 IYAI
+476 

>member
-1 MEQPTTI
+1 MEPPTTI

-16 GIHTLAL
+16 GTHTLAL
-23 LDMNGRVLSTN
+23 LDMNGRVLSAN

-42 YGHLIAML
+42 YGRLIAML
-50 GDPARCAGIGV
+50 GAPARCAGIGV

-85 LRPKRGVRRKDGKSD
+85 LKPKRGVRRKDGRSD

-138 QPVTAMTTPAN
+138 QLVAAMTTPAN
-149 STGGLPAAAPEPI
+149 STGGLPVTAPEPI

-189 HSVLTALKGA
+189 HSMLTALKGA
-199 AKAWRALKEQADPL
+199 AKAWKTPKEQADLL

-229 DIYRAGTITAATIA
+229 DIYCAGTITAATIA

-275 NRHTG
+275 NRHRLNRGGNRQGNMALHRIAIVRLRYHQPTRDYVAKKTREG
-280 STGAATGRATWH
+280 KSKLEIIRCLKRYIAREAYKALIAIRNGGAGRQTPQERGALLRRLRTSH
-292 CTASPSSGSD
+292 GITQQQIGEALAVPSSRISEI
-302 TTSRPATTWRR
+302 
-313 KHERGKASSRSSAV
+313 ERGTHNLPELEQRVTQWIHS
-327 SNAISPA
+327 I
-334 RRTRP
+334 T
-339 SSPSATAARDGRRR
+339 
-353 RNAARSYDACARATG
+353 
-368 SRNSRS
+368 
-374 ARRWPCP
+374 
-381 PAGSVKSN
+381 
-389 AEPATCPNSSN
+389 
-400 APPNGST
+400 T
-407 PSPPR
+407 PTTQHSQPL
-412 RHDTPNRLTM
+412 D
-422 NRSIKKH
+422 
-429 RNVLKTHYFDL
+429 D
-440 KSNYFALQI
+440 
-449 AIKKKINEKSEN
+449 E
-461 VNYISTDT
+461 
-469 FNIKLLL
+469 
-476 IYAI
+476 

>member
-1 MEQPTTI
+1 MEPPTTI

-16 GIHTLAL
+16 GTHTLAL

-42 YGHLIAML
+42 YGRLIAML
-50 GDPARCAGIGV
+50 GAPARCAGIGV

-72 RRLQAAGFPVYEV
+72 RRLQAAGFPVYEA
-85 LRPKRGVRRKDGKSD
+85 LKPKRGVRRKDGRSD

-138 QPVTAMTTPAN
+138 QLVAAMTTPAN
-149 STGGLPAAAPEPI
+149 STGGLPVTAPEPI

-189 HSVLTALKGA
+189 HSMLTALKGA
-199 AKAWRALKEQADPL
+199 AKAWKTPKEQADLL

-229 DIYRAGTITAATIA
+229 DIYCAGTITAATIA

-275 NRHTG
+275 NRHRLNRGGNRQGNMALHRIAIVRLRYHQPTRDYVAKKTREG
-280 STGAATGRATWH
+280 KSKLEIIRCLKRYIAREAYKALIAIRNGGAGRQTPQERGALLRRLRTSH
-292 CTASPSSGSD
+292 GITQQQIGEALAVPSSRISEI
-302 TTSRPATTWRR
+302 
-313 KHERGKASSRSSAV
+313 ERGTHNLPELEQRVTQWIHS
-327 SNAISPA
+327 I
-334 RRTRP
+334 T
-339 SSPSATAARDGRRR
+339 
-353 RNAARSYDACARATG
+353 
-368 SRNSRS
+368 
-374 ARRWPCP
+374 
-381 PAGSVKSN
+381 
-389 AEPATCPNSSN
+389 
-400 APPNGST
+400 T
-407 PSPPR
+407 PTTQHSQPL
-412 RHDTPNRLTM
+412 D
-422 NRSIKKH
+422 
-429 RNVLKTHYFDL
+429 D
-440 KSNYFALQI
+440 
-449 AIKKKINEKSEN
+449 E
-461 VNYISTDT
+461 
-469 FNIKLLL
+469 
-476 IYAI
+476 